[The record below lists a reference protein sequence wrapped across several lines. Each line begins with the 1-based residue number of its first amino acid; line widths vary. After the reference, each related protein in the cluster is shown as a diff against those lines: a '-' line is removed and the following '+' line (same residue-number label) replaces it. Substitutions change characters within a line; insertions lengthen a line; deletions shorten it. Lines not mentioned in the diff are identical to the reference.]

1 MNDDRCN
8 AEIEVGRWR
17 AGKITWIRQG
27 RGEEGHEEVKK
38 KLRGRRITRG
48 RRECV
53 MVKRGDRRS
62 LSPTCPSL
70 SHTAIEA

>member
-1 MNDDRCN
+1 MKDDRCN
-8 AEIEVGRWR
+8 AEREVGRWR
-17 AGKITWIRQG
+17 TWIRQG
-27 RGEEGHEEVKK
+27 RGEEGHEEEKK

-48 RRECV
+48 RREFV

-62 LSPTCPSL
+62 LSPTYPSL